1 MDAFDFSMNMDSLY
15 RVRIEARLLD
25 EERRKW
31 IAMITMIATTKR
43 RRMAM

>member
-25 EERRKW
+25 ERRKW